1 MQVSEKTEVRVD
13 TYYGQNGVTIL
24 VNRSF
29 ERCYKRTN
37 NERTVVSDQNPHLV
51 PHDNRWKFK
60 RANLAVTRATHNFSV
75 IRITNIWMQQQFQVY

>member
-51 PHDNRWKFK
+51 PHDNR
-60 RANLAVTRATHNFSV
+60 
-75 IRITNIWMQQQFQVY
+75 